1 MGKKVLVIGSGGR
14 EHALCWK
21 IAQSPLVEK
30 VYCAPGNPGIAL
42 DAECV
47 DIAADDIEALIAF
60 AQKNEIALTVVGP
73 EAPLTIGIVDSFQDA
88 GLRAFGPSQKAAELE
103 GSKAF
108 SKDMMREAG
117 VPTASYRVYEDG
129 KKAIDDLRERKGR
142 VAIKASGLAAG
153 KGVIL
158 PESLEEAIEAVDR
171 ILTRREFGEAGAR
184 IVIEDFIVGEELSII
199 AMCDG
204 ETALMLESSQDHK
217 AAFDGDE
224 GPNTGGMGAYSP
236 APLLTPELS
245 KQISK
250 EVLTPTLKTMKR
262 MGRPFKGILYAGLM
276 ITEDGPEVLEYNV
289 RFGDPEC
296 QPLLMR
302 MESDIV
308 PLMEACIDGKLKGMS
323 AEWKRESA
331 VCVVM
336 ASGGYPGKYEKGFEI
351 TGLDDVGHESVKVF
365 HAGTARDADG
375 KWTNNGGRVLGVTAL
390 GRTLKD
396 AVDRAYEN
404 VKRINWEGVHYRT
417 DIAKKGLRRAK
428 SD

>member
-21 IAQSPLVEK
+21 IAQSPLVEQ

-42 DAECV
+42 DAKLV
-47 DIAADDIEALIAF
+47 DIASDDIEALVAWATENAID
-60 AQKNEIALTVVGP
+60 LTVVGP
-73 EAPLTIGIVDSFQDA
+73 EAPLTLRIVDSFQEA
-88 GLRAFGPSQKAAELE
+88 GLRAFGPSQRAAELE

-108 SKDMMREAG
+108 SKDMMREAD
-117 VPTASYRVYEDG
+117 VPTASYRVYDSA
-129 KKAIDDLRERKGR
+129 KQAIDDLRERKGR

-153 KGVIL
+153 KGVVL
-158 PESLEEAIEAVDR
+158 PTSFEEAVETIDR
-171 ILTRREFGEAGAR
+171 MLTKREFGDAGAE
-184 IVIEDFIVGEELSII
+184 IVIEEFLVGEELSII
-199 AMCDG
+199 AFCDG

-217 AAFDGDE
+217 AVNDDDT

-245 KQISK
+245 KEIQK
-250 EVLTPTLKTMKR
+250 EVLTPTLKAMKR

-276 ITEDGPEVLEYNV
+276 ITEDGPKVLEYNV

-308 PLMEACIDGKLKGMS
+308 PLMEAAIDGKLKGVTCQ
-323 AEWKRESA
+323 WKRESA

-336 ASGGYPGKYEKGFEI
+336 ASGGYPGKYEKGKEI
-351 TGLDDVGHESVKVF
+351 SGLDEAGHESVKVF
-365 HAGTARDADG
+365 HAGTAKKDG
-375 KWTNNGGRVLGVTAL
+375 KWVTSGGRVLGVTAL
-390 GRTLKD
+390 GRTLQD
-396 AVDRAYEN
+396 AVDRAYEHT
-404 VKRINWEGVHYRT
+404 KKINWEGVHYRS
-417 DIAKKGLRRAK
+417 DIARKGLRRAK
-428 SD
+428 AD